1 MPSDRVSKKRAK
13 ASSSI
18 RCGVLLSTILS
29 NPDIL
34 TMPSCSACERR
45 GLRECQVSSSDSD
58 RCVEC
63 VRLHLPRCDVQGVSP
78 AQLRNIANQHIK
90 LERELEEAEEKVL
103 RLRKQKKLW
112 FEKMMRAVSRG
123 IDNVEELERVEKEE
137 AEKERQRVEEA
148 RPPSPHDDR
157 PIWVA
162 RDSSAPENPISS
174 GG

>member
-63 VRLHLPRCDVQGVSP
+63 
-78 AQLRNIANQHIK
+78 LRNIANQHIK

>member
-1 MPSDRVSKKRAK
+1 MPSDR
-13 ASSSI
+13 
-18 RCGVLLSTILS
+18 
-29 NPDIL
+29 
-34 TMPSCSACERR
+34 
-45 GLRECQVSSSDSD
+45 VSSSDSD

-63 VRLHLPRCDVQGVSP
+63 VRLHLPAATSKG
-78 AQLRNIANQHIK
+78 IAGTASKYCNQHIK

-148 RPPSPHDDR
+148 RPPSSRRSVTLGLRRGLGFLVLPGVVVSFCLS

>member
-63 VRLHLPRCDVQGVSP
+63 VRLHLPAATSKGYRRHS
-78 AQLRNIANQHIK
+78 
-90 LERELEEAEEKVL
+90 
-103 RLRKQKKLW
+103 
-112 FEKMMRAVSRG
+112 FEILQSTHQARTRA
-123 IDNVEELERVEKEE
+123 
-137 AEKERQRVEEA
+137 
-148 RPPSPHDDR
+148 
-157 PIWVA
+157 
-162 RDSSAPENPISS
+162 
-174 GG
+174 